1 MLDKKRTIGVDF
13 SEFTGC
19 NISHPVKGLLYYSE
33 GKLTDKHYIKNVYTW
48 NGIEFVNNGEHLI
61 HVLGECKEGDYLT
74 TCTIRGAAMVTDNK
88 EVAFA
93 RATKSRIPDVDN
105 KFYVLGVCYAA
116 FL

>member
-1 MLDKKRTIGVDF
+1 
-13 SEFTGC
+13 
-19 NISHPVKGLLYYSE
+19 
-33 GKLTDKHYIKNVYTW
+33 
-48 NGIEFVNNGEHLI
+48 
-61 HVLGECKEGDYLT
+61 
-74 TCTIRGAAMVTDNK
+74 MVTDNK